1 MQFDLLIFDWD
12 GTLADSAGQIVA
24 TLQNA
29 IRTLGLPPRADHEIA
44 ELIGLG
50 LVDGMRRLYPEFQ
63 PEKLLQLIGAYRQK
77 APENVFQTL
86 LFDGALETLTALH
99 GAGHRLAIATGKP
112 RFGLDRSLS
121 HHPQLLPLFEITRCA
136 DETADKPHP
145 LMLEQ
150 ILAATNVAPER
161 ALMIGD
167 TEYDVA
173 MARALGMPALGV
185 ACGVHAP
192 DRLLQAGAAAVVEA
206 VHAIPAWLTD

>member
-1 MQFDLLIFDWD
+1 
-12 GTLADSAGQIVA
+12 
-24 TLQNA
+24 
-29 IRTLGLPPRADHEIA
+29 
-44 ELIGLG
+44 
-50 LVDGMRRLYPEFQ
+50 
-63 PEKLLQLIGAYRQK
+63 
-77 APENVFQTL
+77 
-86 LFDGALETLTALH
+86 
-99 GAGHRLAIATGKP
+99 
-112 RFGLDRSLS
+112 
-121 HHPQLLPLFEITRCA
+121 LLPLFEITRCA

-192 DRLLQAGAAAVVEA
+192 ERLLQAGAEA
-206 VHAIPAWLTD
+206 VLETVRAIPAWLTD